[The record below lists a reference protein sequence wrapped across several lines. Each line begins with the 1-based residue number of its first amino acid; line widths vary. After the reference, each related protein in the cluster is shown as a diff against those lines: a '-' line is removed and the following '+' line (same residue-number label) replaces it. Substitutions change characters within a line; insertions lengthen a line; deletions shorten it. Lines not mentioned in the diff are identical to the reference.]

1 MTVGGHR
8 IVPVVTLF
16 GDSISAG
23 YGLSEEEALPAQLRS
38 ALADLG
44 VSVRVSGAGI
54 DGDTTGDGL
63 ARLGRSVPDETDLCV
78 VALGA
83 NDLMQAIPPHRITQ
97 TLDAIV
103 TTLKSRGMDVLLCGM
118 KAPPWLSTY
127 APAFDAVFPTVA
139 ERHGVGLY
147 PFLLEGVALDP
158 RFNQSDR
165 IHPNAAGIAVIASR
179 LAPAVREALDVRAG
193 GGL

>member
-1 MTVGGHR
+1 MPPQK
-8 IVPVVTLF
+8 PVVTLL

-23 YGLSEEEALPAQLRS
+23 YGLQPDEALPARLQV

-44 VSVRVSGAGI
+44 QTVEVVGAGI
-54 DGDTTGDGL
+54 DGDTTLDGL
-63 ARLGRSVPDETDLCV
+63 ARMDIAVPMQTDLCV

-83 NDLMQAIPPHRITQ
+83 NDLMQARPPAQIAEALGSIVSRLQACQ
-97 TLDAIV
+97 TE
-103 TTLKSRGMDVLLCGM
+103 VLLCGM
-118 KAPPWLSTY
+118 RAPPWLSDY

-139 ERHGVGLY
+139 ERHAVPLY

-165 IHPNAAGIAVIASR
+165 IHPNAEGIDLIARR
-179 LAPAVREALDVRAG
+179 LAPAVRDALVEARAG
-193 GGL
+193 AR

>member
-1 MTVGGHR
+1 MTADDHGTM
-8 IVPVVTLF
+8 PVVTLF

-23 YGLSEEEALPAQLRS
+23 YGLSEREGLPAQLRS

-44 VSVRVSGAGI
+44 VSVRVIGAGI
-54 DGDTTGDGL
+54 DGDTTAAGL
-63 ARLGRSVPDETDLCV
+63 ARLGRSVLDETDLCV

-83 NDLMQAIPPHRITQ
+83 NDLMQAIPPDRIMGS
-97 TLDAIV
+97 LGAIV
-103 TTLKSRGMDVLLCGM
+103 TALKARDMDVLLCGM
-118 KAPPWLSTY
+118 KAPPWLATY
-127 APAFDAVFPTVA
+127 APGFDAVFPTVA

-147 PFLLEGVALDP
+147 PFLLDGVALDP

-179 LAPAVREALDVRAG
+179 LAPAVRDALQARTG

>member
-1 MTVGGHR
+1 MTADDHETM
-8 IVPVVTLF
+8 PVVTLL

-23 YGLSEEEALPAQLRS
+23 YGLSEKEGLPAQLGT
-38 ALADLG
+38 ALANLG
-44 VSVRVSGAGI
+44 VAVRVTGAGI
-54 DGDTTGDGL
+54 DGDTTADGL

-83 NDLMQAIPPHRITQ
+83 NDLMQAIPPDRIMGS
-97 TLDAIV
+97 LGAIV
-103 TTLKSRGMDVLLCGM
+103 TALKARDMDVLLCGM

-127 APAFDAVFPTVA
+127 TPAFDAVFPTVA
-139 ERHGVGLY
+139 KQHGIGLY
-147 PFLLEGVALDP
+147 PFLLDGVALDP

-179 LAPAVREALDVRAG
+179 LAPAVRDALQARTG

>member
-1 MTVGGHR
+1 MNTGDHGT
-8 IVPVVTLF
+8 VPVVTLI
-16 GDSISAG
+16 GDSISAD
-23 YGLSEEEALPAQLRS
+23 YGLSERESLPAQLRF
-38 ALADLG
+38 ALAALG
-44 VSVRVSGAGI
+44 VSVNVIGAGI
-54 DGDTTGDGL
+54 DGDTTADGL
-63 ARLGRSVPDETDLCV
+63 GRLGRSVPDETDLCV

-83 NDLMQAIPPHRITQ
+83 NDLMQAIPPHRIRQ

-103 TTLKSRGMDVLLCGM
+103 TALKARGMGVLLCGM

-127 APAFDAVFPTVA
+127 APGFDAVFPTVA

-165 IHPNAAGIAVIASR
+165 IHPNAAGIGIIAIQ
-179 LAPAVREALDVRAG
+179 LALAIRDALQRRTG

>member
-1 MTVGGHR
+1 MTDGGQ
-8 IVPVVTLF
+8 IKLPVVTLF

-23 YGLSEEEALPAQLRS
+23 YGLADRDALPAQLTV
-38 ALADLG
+38 ALSDLG
-44 VSVRVSGAGI
+44 VLATVIGAGV
-54 DGDTTGDGL
+54 DGDTTGAGL
-63 ARLGRSVPDETDLCV
+63 IRLGTAVPAATDVCV

-83 NDLMQAIPPHRITQ
+83 NDLMQALPPHRIMQ
-97 TLDAIV
+97 NLDAIITALV
-103 TTLKSRGMDVLLCGM
+103 SRKIDVLLCGM

-139 ERHGVGLY
+139 QRRGVSLY

-165 IHPNAAGIAVIASR
+165 IHPNAAGIALIAKR
-179 LAPAVREALDVRAG
+179 VAPAVRDTLVKRSG
-193 GGL
+193 GRL